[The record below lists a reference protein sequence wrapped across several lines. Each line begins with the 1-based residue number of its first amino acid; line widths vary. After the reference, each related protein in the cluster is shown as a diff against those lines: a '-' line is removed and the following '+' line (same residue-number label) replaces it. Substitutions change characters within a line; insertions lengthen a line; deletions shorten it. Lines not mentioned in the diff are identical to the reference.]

1 MLMTLPIVWDILWFF
16 LITCEMDTLIS
27 SSRILPDLLSGHQ
40 VVVRVIDLLQ
50 PPATC
55 ITVAHQ
61 RTQDID
67 LYAFQKDICCVFY
80 KESVDDLDDMITTYD
95 NTLHLNVLYSTP
107 SVSLLMSL
115 LMVLRLSFSHQ
126 KVKVVPSIHYL
137 LGC

>member
-1 MLMTLPIVWDILWFF
+1 
-16 LITCEMDTLIS
+16 MDTLIS
-27 SSRILPDLLSGHQ
+27 STRILP
-40 VVVRVIDLLQ
+40 VVWVIDLLQ

-61 RTQDID
+61 TQDID

-80 KESVDDLDDMITTYD
+80 KESVDDLDNVITTYD

-107 SVSLLMSL
+107 FSRFDHVSPNG
-115 LMVLRLSFSHQ
+115 LRLSFSHQ
-126 KVKVVPSIHYL
+126 KVKVVLLIHYL